1 MLTCS
6 RLLNDEASGNGVVIV
21 PEVPAGNY
29 EDEIETDFNMDILC
43 CDPDETEVGFT
54 RLNSK
59 QLQYLVNFMYIRAL
73 WEQFFLS
80 NQYHSFVIWW
90 LTADYDWVEKTA
102 LQRQH
107 VHKIDETL
115 Y

>member
-1 MLTCS
+1 MVIGYDDLTNVIGTNPENLSILQKGHSWMLTCS

-73 WEQFFLS
+73 
-80 NQYHSFVIWW
+80 
-90 LTADYDWVEKTA
+90 
-102 LQRQH
+102 
-107 VHKIDETL
+107 
-115 Y
+115 